1 MGQSADEL
9 RHDIEATRGQ
19 LGETLDAIGDR
30 VSPGRMIERRK
41 NRVVGGLQDIRD
53 RVMGSASEV
62 QSTVTEG
69 TAGAVDTLKGAP
81 EALRGQTQGNPLAA
95 GAIAFGVGVLLASV
109 FPASEREKQA
119 ADQLMDKVE
128 PLKEELTQTG
138 REMAEHLKE
147 PALEAVEHVKD
158 TATEGKQAVTD
169 TAKEAVDTA
178 QETAREAADTVRAEA
193 SGDQVDRP
201 T

>member
-1 MGQSADEL
+1 
-9 RHDIEATRGQ
+9 
-19 LGETLDAIGDR
+19 
-30 VSPGRMIERRK
+30 
-41 NRVVGGLQDIRD
+41 
-53 RVMGSASEV
+53 MGSASEV

-81 EALRGQTQGNPLAA
+81 EAFRGQTQGNPLAA
-95 GAIAFGVGVLLASV
+95 GAVAFGVGVLLASV

-178 QETAREAADTVRAEA
+178 EETAREAADTVRAEA

-201 T
+201 S

>member
-9 RHDIEATRGQ
+9 RQDIEVTRGE

-41 NRVVGGLQDIRD
+41 NRVFEGLRDIRD
-53 RVMGSASEV
+53 RVMGSASDV
-62 QSTVTEG
+62 QSTVSEG
-69 TAGAVDTLKGAP
+69 TAGAVDTLRGAP
-81 EALRGQTQGNPLAA
+81 EVLRGQTQGNPLAA
-95 GAIAFGVGVLLASV
+95 GAIAFGIGVLAASV

-128 PLKEELTQTG
+128 PLKDELTQTG
-138 REMAEHLKE
+138 QDIAEHMKE
-147 PALEAVEHVKD
+147 PALEAMEHVKE

-169 TAKEAVDTA
+169 TAKEAVGTA
-178 QETAREAADTVRAEA
+178 QETAREAADAVRTEA

-201 T
+201 N